1 MMKKYFIALNVV
13 VSFLSV
19 NSVLAQCTEN
29 FDGVTAPAL
38 PIGWVATTLTD
49 CTGSNPWATGNAI
62 RSSAPNAAFVNAP
75 ACVSDEVLTSKPY
88 LITTPSAQLS
98 FVRRYALEAN
108 LDGVVLEISISG
120 DSFIDILDAGGNFNT
135 GGYNSTISGS
145 GNPLVTR
152 QAWSG
157 TSNTFIAV
165 GVDLPSSVYGKI
177 VVFRWRRGTNSTG
190 TVTGAGFYLD
200 NVNVTGC
207 SSDACPLE
215 SFDTGI
221 TIPALP
227 FGWATYTRAD
237 CAGSDPWVTANTS
250 ARTAPNSVFVTAP
263 TCVSE
268 EFLYSKVYYVGT
280 VPAQILFSRN
290 INLQTNYDG
299 LVLEVSIDGEAF
311 RDIIVAGGNFQIG
324 NYNGLINSCCNNP
337 IKNRSAWTGNS
348 NGWLPVRIDLPAY
361 SRGKTLVLRWRRG
374 TDHWSTETN
383 IGAYIDSVAVTN
395 SVCTPVCAT
404 NITLTPVGGNLCN
417 TFPVV
422 LTASPTPNG
431 EEYEWYRNNIKI
443 EGVTGNTY
451 TAKLGGIYYVKSNIS
466 GCLATSNVAVLE
478 SGAVPAGI
486 NGSGIYC
493 SGSSVDIQAT
503 GTLADHMYTWKKNGV
518 IVNGPISGGADL
530 SYVINV
536 DAGTVGDYVIE
547 ATKTGCVTAFSDTAF
562 VRLPD
567 ISGLSVVKTCSNSV
581 TVKWNRVIKSTLS
594 QTYYFGITTSANPP
608 PSAIMTTSDSI
619 GVINSLSPNQ
629 QYYFHV
635 RAFCHS
641 SGFGGWSTIPFTTL
655 PTNNSLTLSPANAT
669 ICNGNP
675 VTLTASGGGSTYA
688 LFRNGS
694 ILYGSNSPNFLIST
708 AGTYTVTSEVNGCT
722 ITSNSSVVI
731 TATLMSNSLSG
742 SGVYCT
748 DELVDLRSTTVS
760 TQQYSW
766 YRTSSSTPVY
776 GPIGGGNGGNQSYVV
791 AMSDLVEGTYY
802 VKTSTSGC
810 ETQSNYVTVYEA
822 AVKNLFATNICA
834 TEASFNW
841 SSIPTEFQYVVTQDS
856 IPPFNPINPVFTLNN
871 NVVVSGLLASTLY
884 YFHARARASNS
895 SNSNLCDNWT
905 TLAFTTKPVNY
916 AEWIGELSTTWSNP
930 ANWNCGVVPVTN
942 SEVVINGN
950 SPNYPV
956 ITSNITI
963 KKLTVNPGAS
973 VTVQPGV
980 NLTITSQ

>member
-1 MMKKYFIALNVV
+1 MMKKYFIVITIAVLSCFVCKNV
-13 VSFLSV
+13 S
-19 NSVLAQCTEN
+19 AQCTEN
-29 FDGVTAPAL
+29 FDGVTPPTLPA
-38 PIGWVATTLTD
+38 GWTFATLTD
-49 CTGSNPWATGNAI
+49 CSGSNRWA
-62 RSSAPNAAFVNAP
+62 SSAGVSSSGANAMFVTAPACVSDEVMMSRPYLITSTEAELSFKRRHALETDLDGMVLEVSVSGGSFIDILDAEGIFTAGPYNRTLSASGNPLATRQAWSGSTSSTFVTSTVSLPSSFYGKVIVFRWRRGTNATTAGTGAYIDDVSLIGCSSSACALESFDVGITRPALPAGWAAYTATSCIGTNAWGTTNTLSKTAPNSVFTNAP
-75 ACVSDEVLTSKPY
+75 ACVSDEY
-88 LITTPSAQLS
+88 
-98 FVRRYALEAN
+98 
-108 LDGVVLEISISG
+108 
-120 DSFIDILDAGGNFNT
+120 
-135 GGYNSTISGS
+135 
-145 GNPLVTR
+145 
-152 QAWSG
+152 
-157 TSNTFIAV
+157 
-165 GVDLPSSVYGKI
+165 
-177 VVFRWRRGTNSTG
+177 
-190 TVTGAGFYLD
+190 
-200 NVNVTGC
+200 
-207 SSDACPLE
+207 
-215 SFDTGI
+215 
-221 TIPALP
+221 
-227 FGWATYTRAD
+227 
-237 CAGSDPWVTANTS
+237 
-250 ARTAPNSVFVTAP
+250 
-263 TCVSE
+263 
-268 EFLYSKVYYVGT
+268 LYSKLYYLGNT
-280 VPAQILFSRN
+280 SSQIVFSRN
-290 INLQTNYDG
+290 HTLEVNADG
-299 LVLEVSIDGEAF
+299 LVLEASIDGDPF
-311 RDIIVAGGNFQIG
+311 TDITAIGTGIFDAGG
-324 NYNGLINSCCNNP
+324 YNGTISNCCNNP
-337 IKNRSAWTGNS
+337 LKNRQAWTSTS
-348 NGWLPVRIDLPAY
+348 NGWTTSKYTLPA
-361 SRGKTLVLRWRRG
+361 SANGKTLILRWRRG
-374 TDHWSTETN
+374 TDNSTAST
-383 IGAYIDSVAVTN
+383 GAYIDSVAVTN
-395 SVCTPVCAT
+395 SICPSVCAT

-478 SGAVPAGI
+478 SGAVPPGI
-486 NGSGIYC
+486 IGSGIYC

-536 DAGTVGDYVIE
+536 DAGTVGDYIIE

-581 TVKWNRVIKSTLS
+581 TVKWNRVIKSSLS

-619 GVINSLSPNQ
+619 GIISSLSPNQ
-629 QYYFHV
+629 SYYFHV
-635 RAFCHS
+635 RAFCQS
-641 SGFGGWSTIPFTTL
+641 SGFGDWSTIPFTTP
-655 PTNNSLTLSPANAT
+655 PTNNSLTLSPANAS
-669 ICNGNP
+669 ICNGNS
-675 VTLTASGGGSTYA
+675 VTLTASGGGSSYA
-688 LFRNGS
+688 LYRNGN
-694 ILYGSNSPNFLIST
+694 ILFGSSNPTFQIST

-722 ITSNSSVVI
+722 VTSNSSVVI
-731 TATLMSNSLSG
+731 AATIASTTLSG

-748 DELVDLRSTTVS
+748 DELVDLRTTTIS
-760 TQQYSW
+760 TQQYTW
-766 YRTSSSTPVY
+766 YRTSSSIPVN
-776 GPIGGGNGGNQSYVV
+776 GPIGGGNGGNQSYAV
-791 AMSDLVEGTYY
+791 AMSDFVEGSYY
-802 VKTSTSGC
+802 VKTTFSGC
-810 ETQSNYVTVYEA
+810 EMQSNYVDIYEA
-822 AVKNLFATNICA
+822 AAKNLYATQVCTN
-834 TEASFNW
+834 EASFSWNQ
-841 SSIPTEFQYVVTQDS
+841 IPTEFQYVVTQDS

-871 NVVVSGLLASTLY
+871 NVVVSGLSASTLY